1 MLNIVIF
8 GPPGA
13 GKGTQS
19 QRLVEK
25 YNLMYISTGD
35 ALRTEIASGSSLG
48 KEAKALI
55 DDGQLVPDQMVI
67 DIVQNVINTRQATP
81 DANGILFDGFPR
93 TKLQAKALDKM
104 LEIVNTK
111 VSCMVSL
118 DVPEKALI
126 ERILIR
132 AQTSGRSDDNEETI
146 SKRLNEYKAK
156 TRPVAE
162 YYIEQDKFKEVNGLG
177 TIDEIT
183 DRLISVIDECN

>member
-1 MLNIVIF
+1 MRNIVIF

-25 YNLMYISTGD
+25 YNLVYISTGD

-48 KEAKALI
+48 TEAKELI
-55 DDGQLVPDQMVI
+55 DKGQLVPDQMVI
-67 DIVQNVINTRQATP
+67 DIVQNVIQTRQDLP
-81 DANGILFDGFPR
+81 DVTGILFDGFPR
-93 TKLQAKALDKM
+93 TTLQAEALDKM
-104 LEIVNTK
+104 LDAVGSK

-118 DVPEKALI
+118 DVPEKDLI

-132 AQTSGRSDDNEETI
+132 AQTSGRSDDNRETI
-146 SKRLNEYKAK
+146 TKRLNEYKAK

-162 YYIEQDKFKEVNGLG
+162 FYIQQNKFREVNGLG